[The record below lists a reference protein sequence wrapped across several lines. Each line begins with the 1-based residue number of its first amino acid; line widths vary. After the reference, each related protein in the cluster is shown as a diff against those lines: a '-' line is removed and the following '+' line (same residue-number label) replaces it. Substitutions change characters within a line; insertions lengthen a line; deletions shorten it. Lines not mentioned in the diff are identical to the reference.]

1 MWNKKL
7 WRCMPHSD
15 AFLHRGTCCCS
26 GHLPGR
32 ERPGALRTPHWLIF
46 TVLWYVPQWFRA
58 LRTKLKGTGT
68 LDGIPGRD
76 TLHTLYFYIR
86 LHKIVSWLYR
96 IWIDGRVWVCD
107 NGPSYLHVVATSDGG
122 GRGRTQPEHW
132 CQDECDTLGG
142 HPPRAMLWLPT
153 NESGRAHEEHRC
165 QRKQNAD

>member
-1 MWNKKL
+1 MLGCVWNKKL

-26 GHLPGR
+26 DHLPGR
-32 ERPGALRTPHWLIF
+32 ERPGALRLPHWLIF

-86 LHKIVSWLYR
+86 LHKILSWLYR
-96 IWIDGRVWVCD
+96 IWIKDRVWVCD
-107 NGPSYLHVVATSDGG
+107 NGLSY
-122 GRGRTQPEHW
+122 RTKSIF
-132 CQDECDTLGG
+132 TISVSKIMRRLL
-142 HPPRAMLWLPT
+142 RA
-153 NESGRAHEEHRC
+153 RAICFGEPVQLRH
-165 QRKQNAD
+165 